1 MSNFSMSLSD
11 HAKTY
16 SGGLTK
22 LAAKARLS
30 RPSLYDAMSGKSIPR
45 PKTLERILKAL
56 DLPKKHSDELKEQYQ
71 DSLAL
76 STRKKR
82 LEYNRTKDDFAR
94 QVGSYLLGKG
104 LEVSYVSSR
113 EEADLVVRI
122 GKQRLPLLAL
132 PMMNDYPKALG
143 TLLTAMY
150 EYSSSKGFVCRPKV
164 TPADRKKGPTFD
176 QYGIRIIAYKS
187 LPKILTTKETQ

>member
-1 MSNFSMSLSD
+1 MSNFSKSLSS
-11 HAKTY
+11 Y
-16 SGGLTK
+16 SKAYPGGLTE
-22 LAAKARLS
+22 LAAQARLS

-45 PKTLERILKAL
+45 PETLERILKAL
-56 DLPKKHSDELKEQYQ
+56 DLPEKSSDELKKQHQ
-71 DSLAL
+71 VSASL

-82 LEYNRTKDDFAR
+82 MEFMQLKEDFAQ

-113 EEADLVVRI
+113 EEADLVVRT

-132 PMMNDYPKALG
+132 PLIHDYPKVLG

-150 EYSSSKGFVCRPKV
+150 EYSSSKGFVCLPRV
-164 TPADRKKGPTFD
+164 TPTDRKKSPTFD
-176 QYGIRIIAYKS
+176 KHGIRIIAYKS
-187 LPKILTTKETQ
+187 LPKILARN

>member
-1 MSNFSMSLSD
+1 MSNFSVSLSD
-11 HAKTY
+11 HAKRY
-16 SGGLTK
+16 SGGVTK
-22 LAAKARLS
+22 LASKARLS

-45 PKTLERILKAL
+45 PETLERILKAL
-56 DLPKKHSDELKEQYQ
+56 DLPQKHSEQLKEQHQ

-76 STRKKR
+76 STGKKR
-82 LEYNRTKDDFAR
+82 REYMRNKDDFAQ

-113 EEADLVVRI
+113 EEADLVVRM

-132 PMMNDYPKALG
+132 PMINDYPKVLG

-150 EYSSSKGFVCRPKV
+150 QYSSTKGFVCRPRI
-164 TPADRKKGPTFD
+164 TPEDRKKSPLFD
-176 QYGIRIIAYKS
+176 QYGIRIIAYQG
-187 LPKILTTKETQ
+187 LPKILSKQQNQ

>member
-1 MSNFSMSLSD
+1 M
-11 HAKTY
+11 
-16 SGGLTK
+16 
-22 LAAKARLS
+22 
-30 RPSLYDAMSGKSIPR
+30 
-45 PKTLERILKAL
+45 
-56 DLPKKHSDELKEQYQ
+56 
-71 DSLAL
+71 
-76 STRKKR
+76 
-82 LEYNRTKDDFAR
+82 RTKDDFAR

-164 TPADRKKGPTFD
+164 TPEDRKKARPSTNTASGSLLTKVFPKCLPRDKLINLLVNILIIMGPPCPTVSKIPPRHFKKFSRTKRLAKVRKTIAFHPSLGMKRQGCHD
-176 QYGIRIIAYKS
+176 FSREQFKFYNLKYPII
-187 LPKILTTKETQ
+187 L